1 MERYTKNQLL
11 DFIEENLPDNAECII
26 DYSEGMDSGIIYID
40 YDFCVWLAFIW
51 LLACKTTFYSI

>member
-40 YDFCVWLAFIW
+40 YDFCV
-51 LLACKTTFYSI
+51 